1 MSDTKGTVVGSLV
14 RVFRYPVKSM
24 VGEELEKVEVT
35 KRGILGDRAYALVD
49 LESGKVVSAK
59 NPRKWSNLFGITAAF
74 AKPPQQNEA
83 LPNVRMTLP
92 TGERLEGNEGEVND
106 RLSDLLGRQVELRS
120 AAPQEPALEEYW
132 PDIEGLDH
140 RDAVTDEGMPADTF
154 FDCGTLHLMT
164 TATLDR
170 LQELYAEGTFDVR
183 RFRPNLVVDSDSS
196 GFPENEWIG
205 RRVAI
210 GDDVIIEITGPCP
223 RCVMT
228 TIAQP
233 DLPKDPLILRTAV
246 QHNDGNAGVYAS
258 VLQGGQIKQD
268 DPVALL

>member
-24 VGEELEKVEVT
+24 VGEELEQAQVT

-49 LESGKVVSAK
+49 QESGKVVSAK

-74 AKPPQQNEA
+74 AQPPHQNEA
-83 LPNVRMTLP
+83 IPNVRITLP
-92 TGERLEGNEGEVND
+92 SGEQLDSVEEVND
-106 RLSDLLGRQVELRS
+106 RLSNLFDRQVRLLS
-120 AAPQEPALEEYW
+120 AAPQKPALEEYW

-140 RDAVTDEGMPADTF
+140 RDAVTDEGMPAETF
-154 FDCGTLHLMT
+154 FDCGTLLLMT

-170 LQELYAEGTFDVR
+170 LQELYDEGTFDVR
-183 RFRPNLVVDSDSS
+183 RFRPNLLVDSNSS

-210 GDDVIIEITGPCP
+210 GDEVIIEITGPCP

-258 VLQGGQIKQD
+258 VLQGGQIRQD
-268 DPVALL
+268 DPVGLL